1 MVQSEGKVKVVSSLF
16 WILLEKGGSQG
27 IQFIIQIIIARLLLP
42 EDFGLIALVSIFI
55 LLANVIVQSGF
66 NTALIQKKHV
76 DKLDFSSAFYM
87 TLGLASLIYIIL
99 FFSSPFIAGFF
110 SMPGLS
116 QVLRVLGLT
125 LFFGV
130 FNSIQNAV
138 IAKEMAFKL
147 LFISTS
153 GAMVISGMISV
164 IMAFKGFGVWALV
177 MQQLLS
183 QCLTTIILWN
193 VVKWRPGL
201 LFSFDRIRIL
211 FSFGWKVLISSL
223 MDTLFD
229 NLRSL
234 IIGKLYSPLTLGY
247 YNRGKQFPSLI
258 VTNISGSIQTVMLPT
273 LSLHQENI
281 KKVKSMIRRSIVTSS
296 FLIFPMMIG
305 LVVTAEPLVRLLLT
319 EKWLPAVPYLQIFSF
334 SYALRPVQT
343 ANLQAIIALGRS
355 DISLKLQ
362 ILKNVFGLVALLI
375 AINYGVHAIAI
386 SGLIATIF
394 AVIINMYPNRKL
406 LDYTY
411 KEQIF
416 DIAPSLVIS
425 LLMGGVV
432 YIVKYLNV
440 ANSFVFVLQVFI
452 GIFTYLILA
461 RLMKIEAYKYLK
473 TTILQMVTNQK

>member
-247 YNRGKQFPSLI
+247 YNRGKQFPALI
-258 VTNISGSIQTVMLPT
+258 VTNISGSVQTVMLPT